1 MIFFFLH
8 KLPHREECNRRVQQ
22 KFSDMSIRLGGWL
35 LLAGWVA
42 AACWLAGC
50 CLLAGWLLLDGWLL
64 ACWLL
69 RACWLLLSGS
79 WGAERGVGWTG
90 TGVGVLVVFVALR
103 ACLFAWMAL
112 FA

>member
-1 MIFFFLH
+1 MLA
-8 KLPHREECNRRVQQ
+8 
-22 KFSDMSIRLGGWL
+22 GWL
-35 LLAGWVA
+35 LLAGWLA

-50 CLLAGWLLLDGWLL
+50 CLLAG
-64 ACWLL
+64 WLL

-79 WGAERGVGWTG
+79 WGAERGVEWTG